1 MDMQLPDMSGPEIT
15 KKMKAQEELGA
26 IPVIAVTAF
35 AASEDEKLMRE
46 AGCCGFV
53 SKPFDFAKF
62 LKTVSDI
69 LD

>member
-1 MDMQLPDMSGPEIT
+1 MDMQLPDMSGPELTNKIT
-15 KKMKAQEELGA
+15 AHEELGA

-53 SKPFDFAKF
+53 CKPFDFAKF

-69 LD
+69 LG